1 MSRTSDYWRD
11 REREWLE
18 QYLKDEAKYAK
29 DVQSIYDYMLDEIEK
44 EINDN
49 FEKYASKEGISMA
62 DAKKRADKIDIEA
75 YMRKAEKYVKEKD
88 FSEQANKEM
97 RLYNMTMRVNRLE
110 LLKAKIG
117 LELTAGHDELVTYTG
132 EKLTERVKDTLRK
145 NAAILGP
152 TVMDVADHK
161 ADVIVN
167 SSFHNATFSDRIWQH
182 QDVLRN
188 ELTNILSN
196 ALIAGRNPREFIPD
210 IRKRFDVS
218 RYQAERLLRTELA
231 RVQTEAQKAS
241 YEAEGIDE
249 YEYIACGL
257 GDVCDVCRALDGK
270 HFKVSKM
277 VVGENAPPM
286 HPNCH
291 CSTGPYMDRKEYD
304 EWLDSYKDH
313 GLDFEEWKNQ
323 NNGKTSQIVKS
334 NNANI
339 KSTLSKDNIQNLAT
353 AFEKKDDFND
363 FIKILNDNP
372 NDDIRKLY
380 KKYIND
386 CKSITYE
393 SRRGFYDP
401 NDDSIHFNYPLKE
414 YIDAG
419 VNKYSTLAHE
429 CGHMFDAH
437 IGISDRLNYNEVEK
451 INTVFNK
458 KLKDTG
464 YNIKDILS
472 PLPSSSDEFLSAIR
486 EDKDSLWEM
495 IKSDAWEDAKKEMN
509 NHDASNGVQDIFD
522 GMFGTKDSSALRW
535 GHGERYYGRKYARIK
550 DLGLHK
556 ELKKVYKEL
565 GYDANNQGKCAR
577 LCRDYETASEAWANI
592 ASAETTQSEALEY
605 VKKYLPNSYEA
616 FKSIIK
622 KAG

>member
-18 QYLKDEAKYAK
+18 QHLKDEAKYAK
-29 DVQSIYDYMLDEIEK
+29 EVQAIYDYMLDEIEK

-62 DAKKRADKIDIEA
+62 EAKKRAEKIDIDA

-88 FSEQANKEM
+88 FSDQANKEM

-188 ELTNILSN
+188 ELTNVLSN

-231 RVQTEAQKAS
+231 RVQIEAQKES
-241 YEAEGIDE
+241 YKAEDIDE

-277 VVGENAPPM
+277 VTGENAPPM

-291 CSTGPYMDRKEYD
+291 CATAPWFDRNEFDKYLED
-304 EWLDSYKDH
+304 PDSGDMT
-313 GLDFEEWKNQ
+313 FEEWKKQKSGDIFNKRSALNRAKRIKNENDLISISKSSIISM
-323 NNGKTSQIVKS
+323 NNIGEIKTYFSDNHGIDITGFDNKDLFAVK
-334 NNANI
+334 A
-339 KSTLSKDNIQNLAT
+339 TLSGV
-353 AFEKKDDFND
+353 DDFINEFSKAKDGIRIIKYNSHSKVYGRMSEDGIMTIGPQGLQSYGTGVHESAHALDFVMSPFMTND
-363 FIKILNDNP
+363 FSKNIVENAIKQCKF
-372 NDDIRKLY
+372 RK
-380 KKYIND
+380 N
-386 CKSITYE
+386 S
-393 SRRGFYDP
+393 
-401 NDDSIHFNYPLKE
+401 
-414 YIDAG
+414 
-419 VNKYSTLAHE
+419 
-429 CGHMFDAH
+429 
-437 IGISDRLNYNEVEK
+437 
-451 INTVFNK
+451 K
-458 KLKDTG
+458 KLER
-464 YNIKDILS
+464 ILFDITNQFDDLDNYVEIYAYS
-472 PLPSSSDEFLSAIR
+472 MESEFGENSNVLTKAIF
-486 EDKDSLWEM
+486 ELT
-495 IKSDAWEDAKKEMN
+495 
-509 NHDASNGVQDIFD
+509 Q
-522 GMFGTKDSSALRW
+522 
-535 GHGERYYGRKYARIK
+535 GE
-550 DLGLHK
+550 L
-556 ELKKVYKEL
+556 
-565 GYDANNQGKCAR
+565 
-577 LCRDYETASEAWANI
+577 
-592 ASAETTQSEALEY
+592 
-605 VKKYLPNSYEA
+605 
-616 FKSIIK
+616 
-622 KAG
+622 

>member
-18 QYLKDEAKYAK
+18 QYLKEEAKYAK
-29 DVQSIYDYMLDEIEK
+29 DVQAIYDYMLDEIEK

-62 DAKKRADKIDIEA
+62 EAKKRAEKIDIEA

-88 FSEQANKEM
+88 FSDQANKEM

-188 ELTNILSN
+188 ELTNVLSN

-231 RVQTEAQKAS
+231 RVQIEAQKES
-241 YEAEGIDE
+241 YKAEDIDE

-277 VVGENAPPM
+277 VTGENAPPM

-291 CSTGPYMDRKEYD
+291 CATAPWFDRNEFDEYLED
-304 EWLDSYKDH
+304 PDAD
-313 GLDFEEWKNQ
+313 DMTFEEWKKQKNQ
-323 NNGKTSQIVKS
+323 EKERINIPDTGKNVPGHV
-334 NNANI
+334 N
-339 KSTLSKDNIQNLAT
+339 
-353 AFEKKDDFND
+353 
-363 FIKILNDNP
+363 
-372 NDDIRKLY
+372 
-380 KKYIND
+380 
-386 CKSITYE
+386 
-393 SRRGFYDP
+393 SR
-401 NDDSIHFNYPLKE
+401 L
-414 YIDAG
+414 
-419 VNKYSTLAHE
+419 
-429 CGHMFDAH
+429 
-437 IGISDRLNYNEVEK
+437 
-451 INTVFNK
+451 INTKTYHNK
-458 KLKDTG
+458 FEGLTSHKT
-464 YNIKDILS
+464 IL
-472 PLPSSSDEFLSAIR
+472 F
-486 EDKDSLWEM
+486 
-495 IKSDAWEDAKKEMN
+495 
-509 NHDASNGVQDIFD
+509 HQ
-522 GMFGTKDSSALRW
+522 GMT
-535 GHGERYYGRKYARIK
+535 
-550 DLGLHK
+550 
-556 ELKKVYKEL
+556 
-565 GYDANNQGKCAR
+565 
-577 LCRDYETASEAWANI
+577 
-592 ASAETTQSEALEY
+592 
-605 VKKYLPNSYEA
+605 
-616 FKSIIK
+616 
-622 KAG
+622 